1 MDISIYFE
9 SLENTGILN
18 NVEYQ
23 PTQLGRTIIR
33 HTQSGFPD
41 LTGIQLA
48 LIGVK
53 EDRKSLNNVGCSDAP
68 DQVRKHLYKL
78 FQPASPI
85 SVVDLGNINAGFTI
99 EDTYFALSAAVKE
112 LVKNNI
118 VPILIG
124 GGQDLTYA
132 NYKAYEELE
141 QVVNIVSIDSKFDL
155 GEMNQELDSQSYLSK
170 IILHKPNYLFN
181 YSNIGYQTYF
191 VDKNAVELMS
201 KLFFDTHRLGYV
213 RSNMEEVEPIVRN
226 ADIVSFDI
234 SCVRYSDAPGN
245 SNATP
250 NGFHGEE
257 ACQIARYAGMS
268 DKLSS
273 IGFYELNPSVD
284 NDGQTAHLVA
294 QMVWY
299 FLEGF
304 SNRKKDFPIG
314 SRGDFTKYRVFI
326 QNNKYEIVFYK
337 SPKSDRWWMDVPYP
351 PNKKIKY
358 ERHHLVPCS
367 YQDYQTACKEDM
379 PDKWWLTFQKLS

>member
-9 SLENTGILN
+9 PAQFSEAPSPEG
-18 NVEYQ
+18 YQ
-23 PTQLGRTIIR
+23 ATQLGKSIVQNSIA
-33 HTQSGFPD
+33 GFPE
-41 LTGIQLA
+41 LSGIQLA
-48 LIGVK
+48 IIGVK
-53 EDRKSLNNVGCSDAP
+53 EDRKSLNNTGCAEAP
-68 DQVRKHLYKL
+68 DKVRKYLYAL
-78 FQPASPI
+78 FQTTVPLQIA
-85 SVVDLGNINAGFTI
+85 DLGNINPGYTI
-99 EDTYFALSAAVKE
+99 EDTYFALSASVKE
-112 LVKNNI
+112 LVKKNI
-118 VPILIG
+118 VPIIIG
-124 GGQDLTYA
+124 GGQDLTFA

-155 GEMNQELDSQSYLSK
+155 GEMNQELDSQSFLSK
-170 IILHKPNYLFN
+170 IILHSPNYLFN
-181 YSNIGYQTYF
+181 FSNIGYQTYF
-191 VDKNAVELMS
+191 VDKNAIDLMA

-226 ADIVSFDI
+226 ADIVSFDM
-234 SCVRYSDAPGN
+234 SCIRHSDAPGN
-245 SNATP
+245 ANATP

-273 IGFYELNPSVD
+273 IGFYELNPSFD
-284 NDGQTAHLVA
+284 QAEQSAHLLA
-294 QMVWY
+294 QMIWY

-304 SNRKKDFPIG
+304 SNRKKDFPMG

-367 YQDYQTACKEDM
+367 YQDYQTACKEEM

>member
-9 SLENTGILN
+9 SLNTTDILLSEN
-18 NVEYQ
+18 YQ
-23 PTQLGRTIIR
+23 PTQLGKSIVQ
-33 HTQSGFPD
+33 HASSGFPD
-41 LTGIQLA
+41 LEGVQLA
-48 LIGVK
+48 IIGVK
-53 EDRKSLNNVGCSDAP
+53 EDRKATNNLGCAKAADV
-68 DQVRKHLYKL
+68 VRKHLYKL
-78 FQPASPI
+78 FQPALPLSI
-85 SVVDLGNINAGFTI
+85 VDLGNINAGFTI
-99 EDTYFALSAAVKE
+99 EDTYFALSSSIKE
-112 LVKNNI
+112 LIKKNI
-118 VPILIG
+118 VPIIIG
-124 GGQDLTYA
+124 GGQDLTFA

-155 GEMNQELDSQSYLSK
+155 GDMNQELDSQSFLSK
-170 IILHKPNYLFN
+170 IILHRPNYLFN

-191 VDKNAVELMS
+191 VDKNAVDLMA

-226 ADIVSFDI
+226 ADIVSFDMSSI
-234 SCVRYSDAPGN
+234 RYSDAPGN
-245 SNATP
+245 ANATP

-273 IGFYELNPSVD
+273 IGFYELNPAFD
-284 NDGQTAHLVA
+284 QAEQTAHLQA
-294 QMVWY
+294 QMIWY

-314 SRGDFTKYRVFI
+314 NRGDFTKY
-326 QNNKYEIVFYK
+326 EIIFYK

-367 YQDYQTACKEDM
+367 YQDYQIACKEEM
-379 PDKWWLTFQKLS
+379 PDKWWLTFQKLC

>member
-9 SLENTGILN
+9 SLHTTDFLLSEN
-18 NVEYQ
+18 YQ
-23 PTQLGRTIIR
+23 PTQLGKSIIQ
-33 HTQSGFPD
+33 HGSSGFPD
-41 LTGIQLA
+41 LEGVQLA
-48 LIGVK
+48 IIGVK
-53 EDRKSLNNVGCSDAP
+53 EDRKAVNNTGCANASDA
-68 DQVRKHLYKL
+68 VRKHLYKL
-78 FQPASPI
+78 FQPALPLSI
-85 SVVDLGNINAGFTI
+85 VDLGNINAGFTV
-99 EDTYFALSAAVKE
+99 EDTYFALSSSIKE
-112 LVKNNI
+112 LIKKNI
-118 VPILIG
+118 VPIIIG
-124 GGQDLTYA
+124 GGQDLTFA

-155 GEMNQELDSQSYLSK
+155 GDMNQELDSQSFLSK
-170 IILHKPNYLFN
+170 IILHRPNYLFN

-191 VDKNAVELMS
+191 VDKNAVDLMA

-226 ADIVSFDI
+226 ADIVSFDMSSI
-234 SCVRYSDAPGN
+234 RYSDAPGN
-245 SNATP
+245 ANATP

-273 IGFYELNPSVD
+273 IGFYELNPSFD
-284 NDGQTAHLVA
+284 KAEQTAHLQA
-294 QMVWY
+294 QMIWY

-326 QNNKYEIVFYK
+326 QNNKYEIIFYK

-367 YQDYQTACKEDM
+367 YQDYQIACKEEM
-379 PDKWWLTFQKLS
+379 PDKWWLTFQKLC